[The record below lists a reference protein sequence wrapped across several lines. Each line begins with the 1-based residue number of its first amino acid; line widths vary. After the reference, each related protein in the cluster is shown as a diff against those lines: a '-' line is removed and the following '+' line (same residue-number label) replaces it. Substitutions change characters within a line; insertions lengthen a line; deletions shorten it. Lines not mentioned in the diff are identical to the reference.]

1 MLPYSVYSEQDERLE
16 ILYEKIEQLKKE
28 INELRNLL
36 EENTILLDRALELQ
50 QQRYLDLDNRVL
62 EISKIS
68 SLNTA
73 KFNEED
79 IIQLPEQ
86 EKELFRTALILFE
99 ESRYAEALD
108 IFSEVIISFPNGTFA
123 PDAYF
128 WSGELFLAQK
138 MYEDAKLSFN
148 SVIEQFPKHQRTPDS
163 LFKLGE
169 IYRLEGE
176 LEDAIII
183 YDRVQTSFPDS
194 GAAQLAKKSRESL
207 KEQSNL
213 VEKTF
218 NIRFFLGPLA
228 QSVEQFAFNEL
239 VLRSSRRRPT
249 NLK

>member
-1 MLPYSVYSEQDERLE
+1 MLPYSVHSEQDERLE

-176 LEDAIII
+176 FEDAIII

-213 VEKTF
+213 VE
-218 NIRFFLGPLA
+218 
-228 QSVEQFAFNEL
+228 
-239 VLRSSRRRPT
+239 
-249 NLK
+249 

>member
-1 MLPYSVYSEQDERLE
+1 LKNLFLLIFALLLPFSVHSEQDERLE

-176 LEDAIII
+176 LEDSIII

-213 VEKTF
+213 VE
-218 NIRFFLGPLA
+218 
-228 QSVEQFAFNEL
+228 
-239 VLRSSRRRPT
+239 
-249 NLK
+249 

>member
-68 SLNTA
+68 SLNTS

-176 LEDAIII
+176 LEDSIII
-183 YDRVQTSFPDS
+183 YDRVQISFPDS

-213 VEKTF
+213 VE
-218 NIRFFLGPLA
+218 
-228 QSVEQFAFNEL
+228 
-239 VLRSSRRRPT
+239 
-249 NLK
+249 

>member
-50 QQRYLDLDNRVL
+50 QQRYLDLDNRLL

-213 VEKTF
+213 VE
-218 NIRFFLGPLA
+218 
-228 QSVEQFAFNEL
+228 
-239 VLRSSRRRPT
+239 
-249 NLK
+249 

>member
-183 YDRVQTSFPDS
+183 YDRVQTSFSDS

-213 VEKTF
+213 VE
-218 NIRFFLGPLA
+218 
-228 QSVEQFAFNEL
+228 
-239 VLRSSRRRPT
+239 
-249 NLK
+249 

>member
-213 VEKTF
+213 VE
-218 NIRFFLGPLA
+218 
-228 QSVEQFAFNEL
+228 
-239 VLRSSRRRPT
+239 
-249 NLK
+249 

>member
-176 LEDAIII
+176 LEDSIII
-183 YDRVQTSFPDS
+183 YDRVQISFPDS

-213 VEKTF
+213 VE
-218 NIRFFLGPLA
+218 
-228 QSVEQFAFNEL
+228 
-239 VLRSSRRRPT
+239 
-249 NLK
+249 

>member
-1 MLPYSVYSEQDERLE
+1 MKNLFLIILSFSLPFFVYSEQDERLE

-86 EKELFRTALILFE
+86 EKDLFRTALILFE

-148 SVIEQFPKHQRTPDS
+148 SVIEQFPKHQSTPES

-176 LEDAIII
+176 LEDSIII

-213 VEKTF
+213 VE
-218 NIRFFLGPLA
+218 
-228 QSVEQFAFNEL
+228 
-239 VLRSSRRRPT
+239 
-249 NLK
+249 

>member
-68 SLNTA
+68 PLNTA

-176 LEDAIII
+176 LEDSIII

-213 VEKTF
+213 VE
-218 NIRFFLGPLA
+218 
-228 QSVEQFAFNEL
+228 
-239 VLRSSRRRPT
+239 
-249 NLK
+249 

>member
-50 QQRYLDLDNRVL
+50 QQRYLDLDNRLL

-176 LEDAIII
+176 IEDAIII

-213 VEKTF
+213 VE
-218 NIRFFLGPLA
+218 
-228 QSVEQFAFNEL
+228 
-239 VLRSSRRRPT
+239 
-249 NLK
+249 

>member
-1 MLPYSVYSEQDERLE
+1 LLPYSVYSEQDERLE

-68 SLNTA
+68 SLNTS

-176 LEDAIII
+176 LEDSIII

-213 VEKTF
+213 VE
-218 NIRFFLGPLA
+218 
-228 QSVEQFAFNEL
+228 
-239 VLRSSRRRPT
+239 
-249 NLK
+249 

>member
-86 EKELFRTALILFE
+86 EKELFRTALILFD

-213 VEKTF
+213 VE
-218 NIRFFLGPLA
+218 
-228 QSVEQFAFNEL
+228 
-239 VLRSSRRRPT
+239 
-249 NLK
+249 

>member
-86 EKELFRTALILFE
+86 EKDLFRTALILFE

-183 YDRVQTSFPDS
+183 YDRVQTSFSDS

-213 VEKTF
+213 VE
-218 NIRFFLGPLA
+218 
-228 QSVEQFAFNEL
+228 
-239 VLRSSRRRPT
+239 
-249 NLK
+249 

>member
-1 MLPYSVYSEQDERLE
+1 MLPYLVYSEQDERLE

-176 LEDAIII
+176 LEDSIII

-213 VEKTF
+213 VE
-218 NIRFFLGPLA
+218 
-228 QSVEQFAFNEL
+228 
-239 VLRSSRRRPT
+239 
-249 NLK
+249 

>member
-1 MLPYSVYSEQDERLE
+1 MLPYSVHSEQDERLE

-68 SLNTA
+68 SLNTS

-176 LEDAIII
+176 LEDSIII

-213 VEKTF
+213 VE
-218 NIRFFLGPLA
+218 
-228 QSVEQFAFNEL
+228 
-239 VLRSSRRRPT
+239 
-249 NLK
+249 

>member
-1 MLPYSVYSEQDERLE
+1 LLPYSVYSEQDERLE

-86 EKELFRTALILFE
+86 EKELFRTALILFD

-213 VEKTF
+213 VE
-218 NIRFFLGPLA
+218 
-228 QSVEQFAFNEL
+228 
-239 VLRSSRRRPT
+239 
-249 NLK
+249 

>member
-1 MLPYSVYSEQDERLE
+1 MLPFSVHSEQDERLE

-86 EKELFRTALILFE
+86 EKELFRTALILFD

-176 LEDAIII
+176 LEDSIII

-213 VEKTF
+213 VE
-218 NIRFFLGPLA
+218 
-228 QSVEQFAFNEL
+228 
-239 VLRSSRRRPT
+239 
-249 NLK
+249 

>member
-1 MLPYSVYSEQDERLE
+1 MLPFSVHSEQDERLE

-50 QQRYLDLDNRVL
+50 QQRYLDLDNRLL

-213 VEKTF
+213 VE
-218 NIRFFLGPLA
+218 
-228 QSVEQFAFNEL
+228 
-239 VLRSSRRRPT
+239 
-249 NLK
+249 

>member
-79 IIQLPEQ
+79 IIQLPAQ

-176 LEDAIII
+176 LEDSIII

-213 VEKTF
+213 VE
-218 NIRFFLGPLA
+218 
-228 QSVEQFAFNEL
+228 
-239 VLRSSRRRPT
+239 
-249 NLK
+249 

>member
-213 VEKTF
+213 IE
-218 NIRFFLGPLA
+218 
-228 QSVEQFAFNEL
+228 
-239 VLRSSRRRPT
+239 
-249 NLK
+249 

>member
-1 MLPYSVYSEQDERLE
+1 MLPYSVHSEQDERLE

-176 LEDAIII
+176 LEDSIII

-213 VEKTF
+213 VE
-218 NIRFFLGPLA
+218 
-228 QSVEQFAFNEL
+228 
-239 VLRSSRRRPT
+239 
-249 NLK
+249 

>member
-86 EKELFRTALILFE
+86 EKELFRTALILFD

-176 LEDAIII
+176 LEDSIII

-213 VEKTF
+213 VE
-218 NIRFFLGPLA
+218 
-228 QSVEQFAFNEL
+228 
-239 VLRSSRRRPT
+239 
-249 NLK
+249 

>member
-1 MLPYSVYSEQDERLE
+1 MLPFSVHSEQDERLE

-176 LEDAIII
+176 LEDSIII

-213 VEKTF
+213 VE
-218 NIRFFLGPLA
+218 
-228 QSVEQFAFNEL
+228 
-239 VLRSSRRRPT
+239 
-249 NLK
+249 

>member
-1 MLPYSVYSEQDERLE
+1 MKNLFLIILSFSLPFFVYSEQDERLE

-68 SLNTA
+68 PLNTA

-86 EKELFRTALILFE
+86 EKELFRTALILFD

-138 MYEDAKLSFN
+138 TVSYTHL
-148 SVIEQFPKHQRTPDS
+148 T
-163 LFKLGE
+163 L
-169 IYRLEGE
+169 
-176 LEDAIII
+176 
-183 YDRVQTSFPDS
+183 
-194 GAAQLAKKSRESL
+194 
-207 KEQSNL
+207 
-213 VEKTF
+213 
-218 NIRFFLGPLA
+218 
-228 QSVEQFAFNEL
+228 
-239 VLRSSRRRPT
+239 PT
-249 NLK
+249 KA

>member
-1 MLPYSVYSEQDERLE
+1 MLPFSVHSEQDERLE

-86 EKELFRTALILFE
+86 EKELFRTALILFD

-213 VEKTF
+213 VE
-218 NIRFFLGPLA
+218 
-228 QSVEQFAFNEL
+228 
-239 VLRSSRRRPT
+239 
-249 NLK
+249 

>member
-176 LEDAIII
+176 LEDSIVI

-213 VEKTF
+213 VE
-218 NIRFFLGPLA
+218 
-228 QSVEQFAFNEL
+228 
-239 VLRSSRRRPT
+239 
-249 NLK
+249 

>member
-1 MLPYSVYSEQDERLE
+1 MLPYSVHSEQDERLE

-169 IYRLEGE
+169 IYRLEGG

-213 VEKTF
+213 VE
-218 NIRFFLGPLA
+218 
-228 QSVEQFAFNEL
+228 
-239 VLRSSRRRPT
+239 
-249 NLK
+249 

>member
-183 YDRVQTSFPDS
+183 YDRVQTSFSDS

-213 VEKTF
+213 VLSL
-218 NIRFFLGPLA
+218 IHI
-228 QSVEQFAFNEL
+228 
-239 VLRSSRRRPT
+239 
-249 NLK
+249 

>member
-68 SLNTA
+68 SLNRA

-213 VEKTF
+213 VE
-218 NIRFFLGPLA
+218 
-228 QSVEQFAFNEL
+228 
-239 VLRSSRRRPT
+239 
-249 NLK
+249 

>member
-176 LEDAIII
+176 LEDSIII

-213 VEKTF
+213 VE
-218 NIRFFLGPLA
+218 
-228 QSVEQFAFNEL
+228 
-239 VLRSSRRRPT
+239 
-249 NLK
+249 

>member
-1 MLPYSVYSEQDERLE
+1 MLPYSVHSEQDERLE

-176 LEDAIII
+176 SEDAIII

-213 VEKTF
+213 VE
-218 NIRFFLGPLA
+218 
-228 QSVEQFAFNEL
+228 
-239 VLRSSRRRPT
+239 
-249 NLK
+249 

>member
-1 MLPYSVYSEQDERLE
+1 M
-16 ILYEKIEQLKKE
+16 
-28 INELRNLL
+28 
-36 EENTILLDRALELQ
+36 
-50 QQRYLDLDNRVL
+50 
-62 EISKIS
+62 
-68 SLNTA
+68 
-73 KFNEED
+73 
-79 IIQLPEQ
+79 PEQ
-86 EKELFRTALILFE
+86 EKDLFRTALILFE

-176 LEDAIII
+176 IEDAIII

-213 VEKTF
+213 VE
-218 NIRFFLGPLA
+218 
-228 QSVEQFAFNEL
+228 
-239 VLRSSRRRPT
+239 
-249 NLK
+249 

>member
-176 LEDAIII
+176 FEDAIII

-213 VEKTF
+213 VE
-218 NIRFFLGPLA
+218 
-228 QSVEQFAFNEL
+228 
-239 VLRSSRRRPT
+239 
-249 NLK
+249 